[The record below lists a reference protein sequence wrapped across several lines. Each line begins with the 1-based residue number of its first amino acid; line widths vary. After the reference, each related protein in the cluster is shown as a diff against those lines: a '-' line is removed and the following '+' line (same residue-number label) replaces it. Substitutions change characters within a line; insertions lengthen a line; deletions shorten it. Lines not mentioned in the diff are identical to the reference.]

1 MSNKKKF
8 STLFLIL
15 ILLVTTLACTMSV
28 GGPDDP
34 YPQVNIPVSSQS
46 VEGMQAQF
54 KAALEA
60 GIKGEA
66 IILTITETQFTSYL
80 ASKLKTENDPFFTDP
95 QVYLRDGKMQI
106 FGKASQGYFVA
117 TIKVLV
123 TVGIDDQGQ
132 PAIEIVSA
140 DFGPLPAPPSLAVF
154 LSDMITEAY
163 TGAIGPVATGFRVEQ
178 IAISEGFMVIS
189 GKLK

>member
-95 QVYLRDGKMQI
+95 QVYLRDGQMQI

>member
-60 GIKGEA
+60 GIKGET

>member
-1 MSNKKKF
+1 MPNKKKF
-8 STLFLIL
+8 SILFLIL
-15 ILLVTTLACTMSV
+15 ILLLTTLACTMSV

-34 YPQVNIPVSSQS
+34 YPQINIPVSPQS

-60 GIKGEA
+60 GIKGET
-66 IILTITETQFTSYL
+66 IILTITETQLTSYL

-95 QVYLRDGKMQI
+95 QVYLRDGQMQI
-106 FGKASQGYFVA
+106 FGKASQGYFTA
-117 TIKVLV
+117 TVKVLV

-132 PAIEIVSA
+132 PTIAIASA
-140 DFGPLPAPPSLAVF
+140 DFGPLPAPPSLAGF

-163 TGAIGPVATGFRVEQ
+163 TGALGPVATGFRVEQ

-189 GKLK
+189 GKVK